1 MIHLVSIGELSYRKD
16 FYFLVDKIELPGR
29 TLMSVPGYKDK
40 VEFGVIISFAY
51 KIKGS
56 DEEIVVATTRIGKFY

>member
-1 MIHLVSIGELSYRKD
+1 MRSAISDIE
-16 FYFLVDKIELPGR
+16 VDKIELPGK

-51 KIKGS
+51 KVENS
-56 DEEIVVATTRIGKFY
+56 DEEIVVATTR